1 MTSLRVKDTKT
12 VKGTL
17 IQSINTVALNRKN
30 WFQLVSYCHQL
41 IAHYKLKEITATFD
55 IAWTLKKQKQR
66 ALDLGTV
73 NGVKLSQLGAEK
85 FGKELDKLMDAIDKE
100 KRDPS
105 QPTGATTTVKK
116 EPMQQQQGVLEECSE
131 YMTMTEAD
139 GVAFKDSTLGT
150 IIKQKAISIY
160 CKWKNDM
167 PLSDQELHWMAC
179 GLSSILDLT
188 KTDLT
193 MEFLDCTKDELEQVP
208 SPLVDKRSRKQY
220 HLPALVNQTYDIVV
234 SLIEK
239 EHNVKKAI
247 LYIQQIKTSCL
258 DTERLLAALVT
269 LIKIVDTNA
278 FLLNPD
284 NSARVTEYDF
294 ITQVWAPI
302 LKSLIDIHGVLRMKI
317 GESSPAQG
325 IVCRKRSYSDA
336 RVGFKV
342 DLRLLFDSR
351 QNEHDLLALEA
362 AKAGDASKLCH
373 DICKLMREAK
383 DNLDAILQHILKR
396 HMKMPVLSWYMHTNG
411 VSAHTG
417 TVHIAKAGLY
427 LALHESKIH
436 FPRNLASLQVFKN
449 EFVMLISM
457 VFDLERNALMIKKS
471 MDLLDCRKDSAMSR
485 HVDPDDCLDANSC
498 LSSMRP
504 TFYNPPRDQ
513 VSLAVLPA
521 NLFGAATTAPVS
533 SVPSPPCHTDLDPDE
548 YGWAA
553 MDNGQFYHI
562 HTGITAD
569 RHPFDEKS

>member
-1 MTSLRVKDTKT
+1 
-12 VKGTL
+12 
-17 IQSINTVALNRKN
+17 
-30 WFQLVSYCHQL
+30 
-41 IAHYKLKEITATFD
+41 
-55 IAWTLKKQKQR
+55 
-66 ALDLGTV
+66 
-73 NGVKLSQLGAEK
+73 
-85 FGKELDKLMDAIDKE
+85 MDAVDKE
-100 KRDPS
+100 NRDPS
-105 QPTGATTTVKK
+105 QSTGATTTVKQ
-116 EPMQQQQGVLEECSE
+116 EPMQQQQGVLEECAE

-139 GVAFKDSTLGT
+139 GVAFKDSNLGT
-150 IIKQKAISIY
+150 IIKQKTISIY

-167 PLSDQELHWMAC
+167 PLSAQKLHRMAC

-188 KTDLT
+188 KTDST
-193 MEFLDCTKDELEQVP
+193 MGFLDCTKDELEQV
-208 SPLVDKRSRKQY
+208 KY

-239 EHNVKKAI
+239 EHNVMKAI
-247 LYIQQIKTSCL
+247 FCL

-269 LIKIVDTNA
+269 LIKIIDTNA

-284 NSARVTEYDF
+284 NSVRVTEYDF

-302 LKSLIDIHGVLRMKI
+302 FKSLIDIHGVLCMKI

-325 IVCRKRSYSDA
+325 IDCRKRSYSNA

-342 DLRLLFDSR
+342 DLRLLFDSH

-362 AKAGDASKLCH
+362 AKAGDASRLYH

-396 HMKMPVLSWYMHTNG
+396 RMKMPVLSWYMHTNG

-417 TVHIAKAGLY
+417 TVHIAKASLY
-427 LALHESKIH
+427 
-436 FPRNLASLQVFKN
+436 VFKN

-457 VFDLERNALMIKKS
+457 VFDLERNAFMIKKKS

-485 HVDPDDCLDANSC
+485 HVDPDGCLDANSC

-521 NLFGAATTAPVS
+521 NLFGAATTASVS
-533 SVPSPPCHTDLDPDE
+533 SVPSPPCHTYLEPDE
-548 YGWAA
+548 YGWT
-553 MDNGQFYHI
+553 FHHI